1 MVLSCLDCTNSS
13 SSIFCRNFVFYWL
26 EKKKLQKVLI
36 TLRPKFIMGWRN
48 LPIWLRGGI
57 FGLIVPVIIFLL
69 AFISS
74 QNLIYSVSEPEVLKS
89 IGFMLFSSPNPVY
102 LWFNLIVFWFFI
114 GVVIGTI
121 VEILKKKSK
130 KR

>member
-1 MVLSCLDCTNSS
+1 M
-13 SSIFCRNFVFYWL
+13 
-26 EKKKLQKVLI
+26 
-36 TLRPKFIMGWRN
+36 RPKFIMGWRN

-102 LWFNLIVFWFFI
+102 LWINLIVFWFFI
-114 GVVIGTI
+114 GVVIGTL